1 MRLTGIIDYTMD
13 NFLCVRGFASML
25 ELSEISKPDENIQ
38 RDLIGDHC
46 GEMEA
51 FLSGGRFTFFPE
63 VILGANM
70 YGTEAD
76 KEKISILRETVHAE
90 SKSLR
95 TTINGIKYVIKR
107 DAVKKENNDFVFD
120 VIQTIRMEFDK
131 NCLVGKEFLRID
143 GNHRLS
149 AVNEYSSYANKRI
162 PFCLLLFRDAEET
175 DKFCRALFYNINTK
189 QIPLKMEQNL
199 KVIIESEQT
208 FDDGTLIEDP
218 SFGENYFLTRKIINN
233 IDLSDYP
240 FLKMFIA
247 ESKYTYFVEELKLL
261 LDNNLIKQNEEGV
274 HSVVTALKEIESAL
288 KVAALIEAPNNLA
301 VIGAF
306 SYYKL
311 SDEHK
316 ADEFLKWVKKN
327 SITQISD
334 IHICDVINIY
344 DKIYDNSPKKV
355 FMSMWFNK
363 KTEDTYNQV
372 KDVKEIV
379 AREYNIEIDIIKVDE
394 HKDGY
399 SDVISKRIIEGIDSC
414 DLLIADLSYGNKNVH
429 HEIGYAQGKGK
440 KVLLIY
446 KNREGASA
454 SDEIGSNL
462 SMHDQLR
469 FTTYSELREGLLRK
483 IKDRFLEK

>member
-38 RDLIGDHC
+38 RDLIDDHR
-46 GEMEA
+46 GKMEA
-51 FLSGGRFTFFPE
+51 FLSDGRFTFFPE

-70 YGTEAD
+70 YGTESD
-76 KEKISILRETVHAE
+76 KDKINSLRETVRTE
-90 SKSLR
+90 NKPFR
-95 TTINGIKYVIKR
+95 TTINNIKYIIKR
-107 DAVKKENNDFVFD
+107 NAVKKENNDLAFD
-120 VIQTIRMEFDK
+120 VTQTIIMEFDK
-131 NCLVGKEFLRID
+131 ASLVGKEFLRID

-149 AVNEYSSYANKRI
+149 AVNEQSSYANKRI
-162 PFCLLLFRDAEET
+162 PFCLLLFRNAEET

-208 FDDGTLIEDP
+208 FDDDTLFKDP
-218 SFGENYFLTRKIINN
+218 SFGENYFLTRQIIKH

-247 ESKYTYFVEELKLL
+247 DSKFTYFVEVLKLL
-261 LDNNLIKQNEEGV
+261 LDKELIKKDKEGV
-274 HSVVTALKEIESAL
+274 CSVVTALKEINDAL
-288 KVAALIEAPNNLA
+288 KAAALIEVPNNLA
-301 VIGAF
+301 VIGTF

-311 SDEHK
+311 LDERK

-327 SITQISD
+327 SLTQISD

-344 DKIYDNSPKKV
+344 DKIYDNSPKRV

-363 KTEDTYNQV
+363 KTEDTYNQL

-379 AREYNIEIDIIKVDE
+379 AREYNVEIDIIKVDE

-399 SDVISKRIIEGIDSC
+399 SEVISKRIIEGIDNC

-429 HEIGYAQGKGK
+429 HEIGYAQGKEK

-446 KNREGASA
+446 HNREGASA

-469 FTTYSELREGLLRK
+469 FTTYGELREGLLKK
-483 IKDRFLEK
+483 IKDRFSL